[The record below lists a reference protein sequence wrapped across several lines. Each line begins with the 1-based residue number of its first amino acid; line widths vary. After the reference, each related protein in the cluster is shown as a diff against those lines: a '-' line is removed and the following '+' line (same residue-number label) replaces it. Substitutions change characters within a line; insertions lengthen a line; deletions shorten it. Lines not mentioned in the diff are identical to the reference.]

1 MFFSKLF
8 RKDPASCLEK
18 GEKLL
23 AAGRFAE
30 ARHSLEDA
38 LERLDATSPE
48 GATMAA
54 VIREKMGVAGNR
66 LAEMNLLEA
75 EHCLKMGE
83 IDKAEEHL
91 NLSLDLADDVTIRDK
106 AVKLFAS
113 LQREAPREHHHGK
126 KGGCGGGCGSSA
138 QHSEMIEPG
147 DDGLSDRDRFELLVR
162 PLPGDLAERYA
173 GLGEEFAEGYLAAH
187 GGNGAVAATVFE
199 KLLAAGEN
207 DILLY
212 ELAILSHQGGDGRRC
227 EALLRRAISLNDANP
242 LCNLSLVQLLTESGR
257 FNEAVP
263 LLESMVA
270 RNILPDQAGMFLGEI
285 YRVRGENERAIGQF
299 SQLLS
304 SPLKREAAE
313 RLVGLLEA
321 SGRSQEAALVAK
333 QYLKGCC

>member
-1 MFFSKLF
+1 MFFSKFF
-8 RKDPASCLEK
+8 RKDAASCLEK

-30 ARHSLEDA
+30 ARLSLEDA
-38 LERLDATSPE
+38 LERIDASVPG

-54 VIREKMGVAGNR
+54 VIREKMTVTGNR
-66 LAEMNLLEA
+66 LAEMNIQEA
-75 EHCLKMGE
+75 EHCLRSGD
-83 IDKAEEHL
+83 IAKADEHL

-106 AVKLFAS
+106 AEKLLTS
-113 LQREAPREHHHGK
+113 LERETPHVHDHGK
-126 KGGCGGGCGSSA
+126 KGGCGGCGGSA
-138 QHSEMIEPG
+138 SQHSEMIELG
-147 DDGLSDRDRFELLVR
+147 DDGLSERDRFELLVR
-162 PLPGDLAERYA
+162 PLPGDLPERYA
-173 GLGEEFAEGYLAAH
+173 ALGEEFAVGYLAAH
-187 GGNGAVAATVFE
+187 GGDQATAGKVFE
-199 KLLAAGEN
+199 QLLVSGDN

-227 EALLRRAISLNDANP
+227 EALLRRALALNDANP
-242 LCNLSLVQLLTESGR
+242 LCNLSLVQLLTENGR

-263 LLESMVA
+263 LLERMVE
-270 RNILPDQAGMFLGEI
+270 RDILPDQAGMFLGEI
-285 YRVRGENERAIGQF
+285 YRVRGESDRAIGQF

-321 SGRSQEAALVAK
+321 NGRSQEAAMVAK

>member
-8 RKDPASCLEK
+8 RKDAASCLEK

-30 ARHSLEDA
+30 ARLVLEDA
-38 LERLDATSPE
+38 LERIDASAPE

-54 VIREKMGVAGNR
+54 VIREKMVVTGNR
-66 LAEMNLLEA
+66 LAEMNLQEA
-75 EHCLKMGE
+75 EHCLRSGD
-83 IDKAEEHL
+83 IAKADEHL

-106 AVKLFAS
+106 AQKLLAS
-113 LQREAPREHHHGK
+113 LETETPHVHHHGK
-126 KGGCGGGCGSSA
+126 KGGCGGCGGSGS

-162 PLPGDLAERYA
+162 PLPGDLPERYA
-173 GLGEEFAEGYLAAH
+173 ALGEEFAAGYLAAH
-187 GGNGAVAATVFE
+187 GGDRETAARVFE
-199 KLLAAGEN
+199 QLLASDEN
-207 DILLY
+207 DIFLY
-212 ELAILSHQGGDGRRC
+212 ELAILSHQRGDGRRC
-227 EALLRRAISLNDANP
+227 EALLRRTLARNDANP
-242 LCNLSLVQLLTESGR
+242 LGNLSLVQLLTETGR

-263 LLESMVA
+263 LLESMVE
-270 RNILPDQAGMFLGEI
+270 RGILPDQAGMFLGEI
-285 YRVRGENERAIGQF
+285 YRVRGESDRAIDQF

-313 RLVGLLEA
+313 RLAGLLEA
-321 SGRSQEAALVAK
+321 SGRSQEAAMVAK